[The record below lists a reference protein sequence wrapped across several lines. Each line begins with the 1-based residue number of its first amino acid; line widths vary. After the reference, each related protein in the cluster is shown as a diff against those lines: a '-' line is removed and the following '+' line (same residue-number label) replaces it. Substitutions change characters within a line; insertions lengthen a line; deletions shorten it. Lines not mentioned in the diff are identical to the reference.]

1 VYDRFMTSV
10 GGVASAGRDGGE
22 LGPVRVLHVEDDAAF
37 ADLTATYLERNDTG
51 PQVSVTTE
59 TTPEAALDALA
70 NGNVDC
76 VVSDYDM
83 PEMTGLDLL
92 DAVRENHPELPF
104 ILFTGKG
111 SEEIASEAIS
121 RGVTDYL
128 QKDVGTD
135 QYAVLANRIR
145 NAVTRQRAREEAR
158 RGEQR
163 LRRALDLLPQ
173 CVVVK
178 NLNGEYLLANEA
190 AADMYGMPREEVEAS
205 NERELL
211 PDDIADKFR
220 AEDKEVVESG
230 EQLRIEEQHVEDDV
244 GGERV
249 ERVTKIPFDAPGT
262 DDPAVLVI
270 AEDRTG
276 EATRRTR
283 LAEAADRIE
292 DAQAELGDGDPDLE
306 AVRSAL
312 TAAHEYAVGDR
323 EPIRRE

>member
-1 VYDRFMTSV
+1 MHAV
-10 GGVASAGRDGGE
+10 GEAARPGGE
-22 LGPVRVLHVEDDAAF
+22 GGLAPIRVLHVEDDAAF

-59 TTPEAALDALA
+59 TEPGGALDTLA
-70 NGNVDC
+70 ARDVDC

-83 PEMTGLDLL
+83 PKMSGLDLL
-92 DAVRENHPELPF
+92 EVVREDHPELPF

-111 SEEIASEAIS
+111 NEEIASEAIS
-121 RGVTDYL
+121 AGVTDYL

-145 NAVTRQRAREEAR
+145 NAVGRYRARAEAR

-163 LRRALDLLPQ
+163 LRGALDLLPQ
-173 CVVVK
+173 CVLVK
-178 NLNGEYLLANEA
+178 DLDGEYLLVNEA
-190 AADMYGMPREEVEAS
+190 AADMYGLPREEVEAS
-205 NERELL
+205 NERDLL

-230 EQLRIEEQHVEDDV
+230 EPLRIEEQHVEDDV

-262 DDPAVLVI
+262 DDPTVLVI
-270 AEDRTG
+270 AEDRT
-276 EATRRTR
+276 EQATRRTR

-292 DAQAELGDGDPDLE
+292 DAQTELGDDDPDLD

-323 EPIRRE
+323 APIRRE